1 MLLIKPYIIN
11 IDVTKR
17 YRDSLILFN
26 NKSNRLLIVT
36 VLVQELFATRLTDR

>member
-17 YRDSLILFN
+17 YRDSLILSN
-26 NKSNRLLIVT
+26 NKSNYLLIIIKDR
-36 VLVQELFATRLTDR
+36 LELTEL

>member
-11 IDVTKR
+11 INVIKR

-26 NKSNRLLIVT
+26 NKSNYLLIIT
-36 VLVQELFATRLTDR
+36 KDHPELTEL

>member
-11 IDVTKR
+11 IDIIKR

-26 NKSNRLLIVT
+26 NKSNYLFIIIEDCL
-36 VLVQELFATRLTDR
+36 ELTEL

>member
-11 IDVTKR
+11 INIIKR

-26 NKSNRLLIVT
+26 NKSNCLLIIT
-36 VLVQELFATRLTDR
+36 EDRLELTEL